1 MAVVQGGP
9 VAKVLPFDS
18 VTRRK
23 EIPMTT
29 MLRPTGGGTT
39 QQQLSKAGILAG
51 LFLRI
56 TGTVGGTVGTVNA
69 LGMSSI
75 IRRVRLTAN
84 SGVDLINISG
94 PGYHW
99 LLRDMLDSE
108 YVDPGNYTNGRSA
121 VTATTATID
130 MYLPIS
136 VNMKDTVG
144 LFMLQNEQSILTLTV
159 DWETD
164 ANVTSTGTFA
174 NFSCIPYMVSFTVPN
189 DPRSWPS
196 FKRVHQILE
205 ETQAV
210 IGTSENTY
218 AWQRGGTIL
227 QVIHGLGFGVSGT
240 DAWTRLKWRV
250 QQSDYIMDIGPD
262 MATMEFSQLRGRT
275 RPAGVIPI
283 DLIGTS
289 GLGNYG
295 KARDLFNTNKV
306 TDCNTLVTPTGN
318 GTLYTV
324 RRQLLTIGNGVGAA

>member
-1 MAVVQGGP
+1 MSVVQAAASP
-9 VAKVLPFDS
+9 ALPFDA

-23 EIPMTT
+23 EIPLPSMA
-29 MLRPTGGGTT
+29 RPTGGGTT

-56 TGTVGGTVGTVNA
+56 TGTIGGVVGTVNA

-99 LLRDMLDSE
+99 LLRDSLETELID
-108 YVDPGNYTNGRSA
+108 VGTHTNGRSA
-121 VTATTATID
+121 VTATGAVLD
-130 MYLPIS
+130 MYLPIA

-144 LFMLQNEQSILTLTV
+144 MFMLQNEQSILTLTV
-159 DWETD
+159 DWESD
-164 ANVTSTGTFA
+164 ATVTSTGTFS
-174 NFSCIPYMVSFTVPN
+174 NFSCTPYMIAFTVPS

-196 FKRVHQILE
+196 FRRVHQILE
-205 ETQAV
+205 DTAPV
-210 IGTSENTY
+210 TGTTPNTY

-227 QVIHGLGFGVSGT
+227 QMIHGLGFGVSGT
-240 DAWTRLKWRV
+240 DAWTRFQWRV
-250 QQSDYIMDIGPD
+250 QQSDYILDFGTDLAIMQW
-262 MATMEFSQLRGRT
+262 SQLKGRT

-283 DLIGTS
+283 DLMATS

-306 TDCNTLVTPTGN
+306 TDCNSIITPTGN
-318 GTLYTV
+318 GTLYAV
-324 RRQLLTIGNGVGAA
+324 RRQLLTIGGGAAAA